1 MNRNLFYAG
10 AMADERELVT
20 VFRSADSDA
29 EEQAAAAR
37 ELLRQ
42 AGLSAEIFDDSTP
55 GVPEG
60 AFEVRVR
67 PEQQAEAER
76 LIDSQADSP
85 PEAPDLSPE
94 LDMAPVFASDAAEAE
109 MLATQIRSILEARD
123 IPSVVTSG
131 SVFPSLPFEV
141 RVPKN
146 RLEEARQAITEA
158 QEAGP
163 AAAEEAER
171 EWETEGGGSE
181 GGV

>member
-1 MNRNLFYAG
+1 
-10 AMADERELVT
+10 MADEPELVT

-29 EEQAAAAR
+29 EDQASAAR
-37 ELLRQ
+37 DLLIQ
-42 AGLSAEIFDDSTP
+42 GGLSAETFDDSAP
-55 GVPEG
+55 EVPEG
-60 AFEVRVR
+60 ALEVRVP

-76 LIDSQADSP
+76 LIDDQPAP
-85 PEAPDLSPE
+85 PAEPPDLSPG
-94 LDMAPVFASDAAEAE
+94 LDMVPVFASDAAEAE
-109 MLATQIRSILEARD
+109 MLAMGIRSILEACD

-131 SVFPSLPFEV
+131 SMFPSLPYEV

-146 RLEEARQAITEA
+146 RLEEARRAIEEA

-171 EWETEGGGSE
+171 ESETESGGSE